1 MIKNGSPKDHKRNFP
16 KDQVRMKLKDQESS
30 KDHERNSPKDQVR
43 MKLKDQE

>member
-1 MIKNGSPKDHKRNFP
+1 MKPKDQESSKDHKRNSP
-16 KDQVRMKLKDQESS
+16 KESS